1 MLIIPSLLWPAHFIF
16 ATKEFI
22 KSKDWLPFRRG
33 RLVVVVINLLRRAQL
48 FLLKGSL
55 NLGGGFDD
63 QRGGFLCMS
72 FALNVMPCSSPFREK
87 CELAGVAD
95 LASVLVCKWPCG
107 HRELGL
113 SSDQL
118 DGLSAYELPE

>member
-1 MLIIPSLLWPAHFIF
+1 MWPAHFIF

-63 QRGGFLCMS
+63 QRDGFLCMS
-72 FALNVMPCSSPFREK
+72 FALNVMSCSSPFREK

-107 HRELGL
+107 HRELEL

>member
-22 KSKDWLPFRRG
+22 KSSDWLPFRRG
-33 RLVVVVINLLRRAQL
+33 TLVVVVISLLRRAQL

-63 QRGGFLCMS
+63 QRDGFLCTS
-72 FALNVMPCSSPFREK
+72 FALHVMNCSFPLREK

-95 LASVLVCKWPCG
+95 LASALVCKRQCG
-107 HRELGL
+107 HRELGW